1 MTKQDAIRLF
11 ENRKVR
17 TVWEN
22 ETEERYFSIVD
33 VVNVV
38 TESADGRR

>member
-1 MTKQDAIRLF
+1 MTKKDAIRLF

-33 VVNVV
+33 VVSVV
-38 TESADGRR
+38 TENADGHK